1 MDKAVEDILNK
12 ATQGNISKEEAII
25 LSEAT
30 RRALKHMIAL
40 EIPLIPSNFELW
52 FLVFLHLMLKGITA
66 PQEKEILEVYN
77 QIVSERKKEREPQEM
92 IYELQEETRRVLKY
106 SGESILRSVELLEG
120 HDKFLEEKEKAIG
133 SAKEIKELT
142 TLMEVLIKEIRN
154 LRLENRNLRDELQ
167 KSARRINTLRDQLK
181 KVIEK
186 TSFDPLTSTANRS
199 KFERELRRLLIK
211 YDKTKEKFSLIMCDL
226 DDFKRVNDLYGHRA
240 GDEVLREFAYI
251 LQKDLRMTDIVS
263 RYGGEEFAIL
273 LPGLVLKEAVAVAE
287 RLRRRVEELVIRW
300 GDDIIKVTA
309 SFGVAEVRDGD
320 RPETII
326 QRADEALYL
335 AKLDGKNCVRS
346 EIDVAVRRGSKPNN
360 RNANNRNNRNNNS
373 NG

>member
-1 MDKAVEDILNK
+1 MDKSVEELLEK
-12 ATQGNISKEEAII
+12 AAQGNISKEEAII

-30 RRALKHMIAL
+30 RRALKYMIGL
-40 EIPLIPSNFELW
+40 GIPLIPSNFEIW

-66 PQEKEILEVYN
+66 PEEKEILEVYN
-77 QIVSERKKEREPQEM
+77 QIISERKKEKEPKEM
-92 IYELQEETRRVLKY
+92 VYELQEETKRVLKY
-106 SGESILRSVELLEG
+106 SGESILRSVELLEK
-120 HDKFLEEKEKAIG
+120 HDRFLEEKEKAII
-133 SAKEIKELT
+133 SAREIKELSA
-142 TLMEVLIKEIRN
+142 LMELLIKEIKS
-154 LRLENRNLRDELQ
+154 LRAENRSLKDELQ
-167 KSARRINTLRDQLK
+167 KAARRINTLKDQLR

-199 KFERELRRLLIK
+199 KFERVLRRLLIK

-273 LPGLVLKEAVAVAE
+273 LPGLTLKEAVAVAE
-287 RLRRRVEELVIRW
+287 RLRRRVEEMVVRW
-300 GDDIIKVTA
+300 GDDVIKVTA
-309 SFGVAEVRDGD
+309 SFGVAEVKDGD

-346 EIDVAVRRGSKPNN
+346 EIDVAVRRGDNIS
-360 RNANNRNNRNNNS
+360 RNNSS
-373 NG
+373 NGKD

>member
-1 MDKAVEDILNK
+1 MDKSVEELLNK
-12 ATQGNISKEEAII
+12 AAQGNITKEEAII

-30 RRALKHMIAL
+30 RHALKYMIGL
-40 EIPLIPSNFELW
+40 GIPLIPSNFEIW

-66 PQEKEILEVYN
+66 PEEKEILEVYN
-77 QIVSERKKEREPQEM
+77 QIVAERKKEREPKEM
-92 IYELQEETRRVLKY
+92 VYELQEETRRVLKY
-106 SGESILRSVELLEG
+106 SGESILRSVELLEK
-120 HDKFLEEKEKAIG
+120 HDRFLEEKEKAIV
-133 SAKEIKELT
+133 SAREIKELS
-142 TLMEVLIKEIRN
+142 TLMELLIKEIKS
-154 LRLENRNLRDELQ
+154 LRAENRSLREELQ
-167 KSARRINTLRDQLK
+167 KAARRINTLKDQLR

-226 DDFKRVNDLYGHRA
+226 DDFKRINDLYGHRA

-273 LPGLVLKEAVAVAE
+273 LPGLTLKEAVAVAE
-287 RLRRRVEELVIRW
+287 RLRRRVEEMVVRW
-300 GDDIIKVTA
+300 GDDVIKITA
-309 SFGVAEVRDGD
+309 SFGVAEVKDGD

-346 EIDVAVRRGSKPNN
+346 EIDVAVRRGDRN
-360 RNANNRNNRNNNS
+360 RSDEANGEN
-373 NG
+373 

>member
-1 MDKAVEDILNK
+1 
-12 ATQGNISKEEAII
+12 
-25 LSEAT
+25 
-30 RRALKHMIAL
+30 
-40 EIPLIPSNFELW
+40 
-52 FLVFLHLMLKGITA
+52 
-66 PQEKEILEVYN
+66 
-77 QIVSERKKEREPQEM
+77 M

-251 LQKDLRMTDIVS
+251 LQKDLRITDIVS

-360 RNANNRNNRNNNS
+360 RNTNNRNNNS